1 MSGLF
6 SSLCIAPIAIINLL
20 SQSFYSEGGGVLL
33 VFVRT
38 VSHTVVSLTPQTAGR
53 DGSIQMSAQVLSE
66 CALLADAL
74 VVVDARDIRD
84 PGQNPNGRCFHP
96 LPPWTSTQP
105 ARGGSRWS
113 VLPVATACS
122 ARAGAAAFARSLAT
136 RAGPRRRPPR
146 ALLEVRYSLYVRCVY
161 LPVFE
166 SDPTEVQLYPG
177 CQQVHVGSASRGL
190 VPRA

>member
-1 MSGLF
+1 MSGPF
-6 SSLCIAPIAIINLL
+6 SSLCIAPIATINLI
-20 SQSFYSEGGGVLL
+20 SQPFYSEGMCVLL

-38 VSHTVVSLTPQTAGR
+38 VSHTVVSLTPQTGR

-105 ARGGSRWS
+105 ARTVGGSRWS
-113 VLPVATACS
+113 VLATACS
-122 ARAGAAAFARSLAT
+122 PRAGGGVRVRIRSTRARAR
-136 RAGPRRRPPR
+136 GPAPAR
-146 ALLEVRYSLYVRCVY
+146 ALARYDTVYVRCVY
-161 LPVFE
+161 LP
-166 SDPTEVQLYPG
+166 
-177 CQQVHVGSASRGL
+177 
-190 VPRA
+190 